1 MTDSNESIKNQLKDE
16 DSEASRLLKDI
27 LRESRYRVLGDDM
40 RVFSSGRVANKF
52 TSSKAFM
59 RKAIEI
65 DPNSLMYASDE
76 LKKDPELLLAAEE
89 ESLLIEIWICKDEE
103 NHLLKSCSKK
113 FISSKA
119 FMRKA
124 IKMDPNSLMYASD
137 ELKKDQKLQ
146 LAAEEE
152 RLLVELSQYRYL
164 SHRMHNDEG
173 HPLKNCP
180 KKFISNKSFMRKAIQ
195 IDTDNLMYASDKLKK
210 DQDLLL
216 AAVKENPFYYQEI
229 PDELIKDKKLFYNTA
244 KDHMLKL
251 LESDEDFPNFTHFYS
266 DYWIKDGD
274 YKISFVAFSNDM
286 DFASEVFNSIEDW
299 PNRYIDFFDFL
310 GPILLENNEYMESF
324 YHRMAKRIDRDYSD
338 LMGCLDIIWGD
349 YDLSDEEIN
358 NHLSGIRKYLKGSE
372 LKKKIEELTDEE
384 RKLFEKT
391 LNNLPN
397 KSFKNLYGENWKLEK
412 RATAL
417 KIIKKQLI

>member
-27 LRESRYRVLGDDM
+27 LRDNLYHFRGDDM
-40 RVFSSGRVANKF
+40 WVFESGRVANKF

-89 ESLLIEIWICKDEE
+89 ESLLIEIRISKDDFL
-103 NHLLKSCSKK
+103 HPLKSCSKK
-113 FISSKA
+113 FISNKA

-124 IKMDPNSLMYASD
+124 IKMDPNSLMYAND
-137 ELKKDQKLQ
+137 ELKKDPKLQ

-180 KKFISNKSFMRKAIQ
+180 KKFISNKAFMRDAIK
-195 IDTDNLMYASDKLKK
+195 IDTDNMKYASDKLKK

-216 AAVKENPFYYQEI
+216 AAVKENPFYYQKI
-229 PDELIKDKKLFYNTA
+229 PEELIKDKKLFYNTA

-251 LESDEDFPNFTHFYS
+251 LWSDEDFPQFRGFFS
-266 DYWIKDGD
+266 DHWVTDGE
-274 YKISFVAFSNDM
+274 YTEFEAFSNDM
-286 DFASEVFNSIEDW
+286 DFASEVFYMIVDW
-299 PNRYIDFFDFL
+299 PNGYIEFFDFL
-310 GPILLENNEYMESF
+310 GPMLLENIEYMESF
-324 YHRMAKRIDRDYSD
+324 YHRMAKRIDRDDSD
-338 LMGCLDIIWGD
+338 PMDCLDIERRD

-358 NHLSGIRKYLKGSE
+358 NHLSGIRKYLKGPE
-372 LKKKIEELTDEE
+372 MKQKIEELTDEE

-412 RATAL
+412 MATAW
-417 KIIKKQLI
+417 KIIKKQPI